1 MLIPNFVSYTLK
13 KQKSQ
18 QIQGKRQPKSYLFLL
33 PFYCFLLTLFAGGCV
48 VVLDSSKT
56 PKEEPTQPVTT
67 TAPESASKPL
77 TATEFAALEQSIHD
91 QVNQYRASQKLPPL
105 KLDPRISEVCRQHS
119 KGMASEGVP
128 FGHEG
133 FEQRANAIEKSIA
146 YRSVAENVAYNFGY
160 SNPGK
165 QAVEGWIKS
174 PGHQKNMVGDF
185 DLTGIG
191 IVKNAKGEYYFT
203 QIFVRRQ

>member
-1 MLIPNFVSYTLK
+1 MLIPNFVFNGLK
-13 KQKSQ
+13 QQKSQ
-18 QIQGKRQPKSYLFLL
+18 EFKGKRQQKHYFFLL
-33 PFYCFLLTLFAGGCV
+33 PFSYFLLTFFAGGCV
-48 VVLDSSKT
+48 IVFDPNQIPNPAPKQNPIT
-56 PKEEPTQPVTT
+56 PPQ
-67 TAPESASKPL
+67 SASKPL
-77 TATEFAALEQSIHD
+77 TATEFAALEQSVHE
-91 QVNQYRASQKLPPL
+91 QVNQYRASQNLPPL

-119 KGMASEGVP
+119 QDMASGGVP

-174 PGHQKNMVGDF
+174 PGHQKNMVSNF

-191 IVKNAKGEYYFT
+191 IVRNAKGEYYFT

>member
-1 MLIPNFVSYTLK
+1 MIVFDPNQIPK
-13 KQKSQ
+13 
-18 QIQGKRQPKSYLFLL
+18 L
-33 PFYCFLLTLFAGGCV
+33 PTKPA
-48 VVLDSSKT
+48 
-56 PKEEPTQPVTT
+56 TT
-67 TAPESASKPL
+67 TAPTSASKPL
-77 TATEFAALEQSIHD
+77 TAAEFAALEQSVHE
-91 QVNQYRASQKLPPL
+91 QVNQYRASQNLPPL

-119 KGMASEGVP
+119 QGMASEGVP

-174 PGHQKNMVGDF
+174 PGHQKNMVGNF
-185 DLTGIG
+185 DLTGVG